1 MTNKTISINP
11 SLFSI
16 GGTKTKKNREK
27 KDKPTITPLISPNVL
42 KNKLLKRIKD
52 HRDRATENLENNTKN
67 LVKAN
72 LEDTRSDKTS
82 TTQMKDNSFSD
93 EFRDSLNYLQTLSK
107 QKKINDEKNNY
118 EKKQRRKELEK
129 RTMKNYSSLHEPNMS
144 LHGGGT
150 SVGGI
155 PMVNLEL
162 PDELKPQSITVK
174 TEPFTSSM
182 VLKPYARDEV
192 PYGVLK
198 GGAKPT
204 YRDWNRTHRNTI
216 VTNPNAA
223 LTIHGDTNKSIINS
237 QRESRLHNLREKLRM
252 KQLEEMTQKINV
264 KNEQSAGQSAVQSA
278 VQSASQNVSYD
289 MDKESDPIIEI
300 NEGNNSSTTE
310 FNVEPPLQ
318 TTMNRATIVD
328 TLSQPTHKGGSG
340 RIIATKKITKKTIKR
355 KYTLGKSK
363 IKKSVAVLVK
373 DRGTRKK
380 VLTAQKDLKKKS
392 INDIKLY
399 LREHNLIKVGSN
411 APNDVLRKIYESAML
426 AGEITNS
433 NTETLL
439 HNFSK
444 DF

>member
-1 MTNKTISINP
+1 MN
-11 SLFSI
+11 
-16 GGTKTKKNREK
+16 
-27 KDKPTITPLISPNVL
+27 
-42 KNKLLKRIKD
+42 
-52 HRDRATENLENNTKN
+52 
-67 LVKAN
+67 
-72 LEDTRSDKTS
+72 
-82 TTQMKDNSFSD
+82 
-93 EFRDSLNYLQTLSK
+93 
-107 QKKINDEKNNY
+107 
-118 EKKQRRKELEK
+118 
-129 RTMKNYSSLHEPNMS
+129 
-144 LHGGGT
+144 
-150 SVGGI
+150 
-155 PMVNLEL
+155 
-162 PDELKPQSITVK
+162 
-174 TEPFTSSM
+174 
-182 VLKPYARDEV
+182 
-192 PYGVLK
+192 
-198 GGAKPT
+198 
-204 YRDWNRTHRNTI
+204 
-216 VTNPNAA
+216 
-223 LTIHGDTNKSIINS
+223 
-237 QRESRLHNLREKLRM
+237 
-252 KQLEEMTQKINV
+252 
-264 KNEQSAGQSAVQSA
+264 
-278 VQSASQNVSYD
+278 
-289 MDKESDPIIEI
+289 KESDPIIEI

-318 TTMNRATIVD
+318 TTMNSATIVD
-328 TLSQPTHKGGSG
+328 TLSQPPHKGGSG